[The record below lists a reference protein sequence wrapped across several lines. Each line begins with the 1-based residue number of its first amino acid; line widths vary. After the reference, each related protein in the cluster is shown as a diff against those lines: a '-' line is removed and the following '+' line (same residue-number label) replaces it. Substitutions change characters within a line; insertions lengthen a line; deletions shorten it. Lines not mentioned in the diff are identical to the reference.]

1 MMKLASLFYH
11 LAFLP
16 AVFFSAAAAQGP
28 VVIHP
33 GGSFNECLDVRG
45 AVFENGTPVQM

>member
-1 MMKLASLFYH
+1 MMNLASLFYH

-16 AVFFSAAAAQGP
+16 AVLFPVVVASGP

-33 GGSFNECLDVRG
+33 GGSPNECLDVRG